1 MHNTYAVM
9 IRRQDSPPHEQGAFV
24 QLRGVIVPTE
34 LGIHVGQN
42 GDGISC
48 SSACKNH
55 VQTGSAASTSHTTY
69 LRMILRQQSP
79 SKFERLFEQ
88 HQRIIDP
95 ADVTV

>member
-9 IRRQDSPPHEQGAFV
+9 IRRQDSPTHEQGAFV

-48 SSACKNH
+48 SSACKKSRANRLSSINIAYNLS
-55 VQTGSAASTSHTTY
+55 QDDSQAAVAVES
-69 LRMILRQQSP
+69 RA
-79 SKFERLFEQ
+79 F
-88 HQRIIDP
+88 
-95 ADVTV
+95 V